1 MEKILVVTATLGNRE
16 SLKRTIQSVKDI
28 GKGQVKHIIVAP
40 NKVIPF
46 LKAQY
51 NGIDFLSEPEGKKG
65 IYAAINHGFKSY
77 GKNYEYLTFIN
88 DDDYWLPNFR
98 LLIDETNK
106 HYDLIYGKI
115 EYILSDKKQKI
126 KQMACSN
133 QLKDFIPLLYSHIVL
148 FTQQATLVKSDL
160 YFQLGGFSEKYQLV
174 SDTKFWADLSLLNI
188 KYKYV
193 SQACAAYTIQQGQL
207 SSNKFVQK
215 QETDEL
221 LSQLPKPTLLK
232 KYWVMIKYRI
242 INLPVYIR
250 RMKLHEKDN

>member
-133 QLKDFIPLLYSHIVL
+133 QLKDFIPLLYSHIIL

-193 SQACAAYTIQQGQL
+193 SQIQQVQL
-207 SSNKFVQK
+207 SSNKFFQK
-215 QETDEL
+215 QETYEL
-221 LSQLPKPTLLK
+221 LSQLPKHTLFK
-232 KYWVMIKYRI
+232 KYWFMIMYRI
-242 INLPVYIR
+242 INLLVYIR

>member
-1 MEKILVVTATLGNRE
+1 
-16 SLKRTIQSVKDI
+16 
-28 GKGQVKHIIVAP
+28 
-40 NKVIPF
+40 
-46 LKAQY
+46 
-51 NGIDFLSEPEGKKG
+51 
-65 IYAAINHGFKSY
+65 
-77 GKNYEYLTFIN
+77 
-88 DDDYWLPNFR
+88 
-98 LLIDETNK
+98 
-106 HYDLIYGKI
+106 
-115 EYILSDKKQKI
+115 
-126 KQMACSN
+126 MACSN
-133 QLKDFIPLLYSHIVL
+133 QLKDFIPLLYSHIIL